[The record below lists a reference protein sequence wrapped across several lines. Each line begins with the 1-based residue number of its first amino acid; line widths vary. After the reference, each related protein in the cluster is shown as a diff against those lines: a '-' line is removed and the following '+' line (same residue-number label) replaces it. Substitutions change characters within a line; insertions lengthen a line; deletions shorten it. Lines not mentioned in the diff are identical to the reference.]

1 MLNGLS
7 ESQDEGLWFLLG
19 LEGGAR
25 ISVTSGQHFRG
36 LDILLL
42 PKERIFGPCY
52 DLLSCGV
59 KREGIG
65 VRLESCQRLNIKAGV
80 RLFIII

>member
-25 ISVTSGQHFRG
+25 ISVTSGQHFVVWIFRCCPRRG
-36 LDILLL
+36 YLGLAMACSVV
-42 PKERIFGPCY
+42 G
-52 DLLSCGV
+52 
-59 KREGIG
+59 
-65 VRLESCQRLNIKAGV
+65 
-80 RLFIII
+80 